1 MLATVKLKELIDGKE
16 FGEISEVYANNLPKE
31 LEENTDKT
39 IVLLTE
45 SNPSLD
51 LSGNNTFFSKTDR
64 VEVQIFYKADIDFDI
79 EAFEMKLLKFLKL
92 EHYSITDMREHS
104 IDPDTLQIT
113 ATAIPDKVALTNNQ
127 FLAATLVPCTT
138 ASKVTFRAEGIF
150 LDKAEGTPMQYDG
163 FNYGISISSGAA
175 DAMLTWNPAVLEI
188 DKFFVEKLQNLI
200 TSKDLAKGELKFTMD
215 QSNGTG
221 DFLISFYIKDKSKIP
236 ENWSDMEKM
245 IQFTATQK
253 AQ

>member
-1 MLATVKLKELIDGKE
+1 MLNRRQKKKDPWLTQPRATVNVKVKKE

-51 LSGNNTFFSKTDR
+51 LSGNNTFFTKTDR

-79 EAFEMKLLKFLKL
+79 EAFEMELLKFLKS

-113 ATAIPDKVALTNNQ
+113 AV
-127 FLAATLVPCTT
+127 
-138 ASKVTFRAEGIF
+138 
-150 LDKAEGTPMQYDG
+150 
-163 FNYGISISSGAA
+163 
-175 DAMLTWNPAVLEI
+175 
-188 DKFFVEKLQNLI
+188 FFVAFDKLI
-200 TSKDLAKGELKFTMD
+200 
-215 QSNGTG
+215 
-221 DFLISFYIKDKSKIP
+221 
-236 ENWSDMEKM
+236 
-245 IQFTATQK
+245 
-253 AQ
+253 

>member
-51 LSGNNTFFSKTDR
+51 LSGGNNTFFGKTDR

-79 EAFEMKLLKFLKL
+79 EAFEMELLKFLKS

-113 ATAIPDKVALTNNQ
+113 AVFFVAL
-127 FLAATLVPCTT
+127 
-138 ASKVTFRAEGIF
+138 
-150 LDKAEGTPMQYDG
+150 DK
-163 FNYGISISSGAA
+163 
-175 DAMLTWNPAVLEI
+175 
-188 DKFFVEKLQNLI
+188 LI
-200 TSKDLAKGELKFTMD
+200 
-215 QSNGTG
+215 
-221 DFLISFYIKDKSKIP
+221 
-236 ENWSDMEKM
+236 
-245 IQFTATQK
+245 
-253 AQ
+253 

>member
-1 MLATVKLKELIDGKE
+1 MLATVKLKELIEGKE

-79 EAFEMKLLKFLKL
+79 EAFEMELLKFLKS

-104 IDPDTLQIT
+104 IDPDTLQTT
-113 ATAIPDKVALTNNQ
+113 AVFFVAL
-127 FLAATLVPCTT
+127 
-138 ASKVTFRAEGIF
+138 
-150 LDKAEGTPMQYDG
+150 DK
-163 FNYGISISSGAA
+163 
-175 DAMLTWNPAVLEI
+175 
-188 DKFFVEKLQNLI
+188 LI
-200 TSKDLAKGELKFTMD
+200 
-215 QSNGTG
+215 
-221 DFLISFYIKDKSKIP
+221 
-236 ENWSDMEKM
+236 
-245 IQFTATQK
+245 
-253 AQ
+253 

>member
-31 LEENTDKT
+31 LEENIDKT

-51 LSGNNTFFSKTDR
+51 LSGNNTFFIKLDR

-79 EAFEMKLLKFLKL
+79 EAFEMKLLKFLKS

-113 ATAIPDKVALTNNQ
+113 VVFFVAL
-127 FLAATLVPCTT
+127 
-138 ASKVTFRAEGIF
+138 
-150 LDKAEGTPMQYDG
+150 DK
-163 FNYGISISSGAA
+163 
-175 DAMLTWNPAVLEI
+175 
-188 DKFFVEKLQNLI
+188 LI
-200 TSKDLAKGELKFTMD
+200 
-215 QSNGTG
+215 
-221 DFLISFYIKDKSKIP
+221 
-236 ENWSDMEKM
+236 
-245 IQFTATQK
+245 
-253 AQ
+253 

>member
-79 EAFEMKLLKFLKL
+79 EAFEMELLKFLKS
-92 EHYSITDMREHS
+92 EHYSITDMRERS

-113 ATAIPDKVALTNNQ
+113 AV
-127 FLAATLVPCTT
+127 
-138 ASKVTFRAEGIF
+138 
-150 LDKAEGTPMQYDG
+150 
-163 FNYGISISSGAA
+163 
-175 DAMLTWNPAVLEI
+175 
-188 DKFFVEKLQNLI
+188 FFVAFDKLI
-200 TSKDLAKGELKFTMD
+200 
-215 QSNGTG
+215 
-221 DFLISFYIKDKSKIP
+221 
-236 ENWSDMEKM
+236 
-245 IQFTATQK
+245 
-253 AQ
+253 

>member
-79 EAFEMKLLKFLKL
+79 EAFEMEFLKFLKS

-113 ATAIPDKVALTNNQ
+113 VVFFVAL
-127 FLAATLVPCTT
+127 
-138 ASKVTFRAEGIF
+138 
-150 LDKAEGTPMQYDG
+150 DK
-163 FNYGISISSGAA
+163 
-175 DAMLTWNPAVLEI
+175 
-188 DKFFVEKLQNLI
+188 LI
-200 TSKDLAKGELKFTMD
+200 
-215 QSNGTG
+215 
-221 DFLISFYIKDKSKIP
+221 
-236 ENWSDMEKM
+236 
-245 IQFTATQK
+245 
-253 AQ
+253 